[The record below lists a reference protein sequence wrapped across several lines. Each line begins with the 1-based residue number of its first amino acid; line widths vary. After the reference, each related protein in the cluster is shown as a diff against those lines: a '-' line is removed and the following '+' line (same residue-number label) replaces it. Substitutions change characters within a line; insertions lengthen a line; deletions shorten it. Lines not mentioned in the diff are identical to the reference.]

1 MQKSDLFVDQLSYT
15 NMSISE
21 RDLLTLIPFNHDQ
34 ITINKSS
41 MIAVM
46 MLLQLLMALVLMAL
60 MIVA

>member
-21 RDLLTLIPFNHDQ
+21 RDLLTLIPFNHGQ

>member
-15 NMSISE
+15 NISISE